1 MNLIF
6 LLTFLSIIGCYHDNQ
21 DDRGDTAQIVSEP
34 SGGSST
40 VYCYVEDEI
49 PTIPNNK
56 MNQTYS
62 GGGVMPT
69 KETK

>member
-6 LLTFLSIIGCYHDNQ
+6 LTIFSIIGCYHDNQ
-21 DDRGDTAQIVSEP
+21 DDSGDWEQIVSEP

-56 MNQTYS
+56 MNQTYR
-62 GGGVMPT
+62 GGEVMPT

>member
-1 MNLIF
+1 MSLIF
-6 LLTFLSIIGCYHDNQ
+6 LTIFSIIGCSDNQ
-21 DDRGDTAQIVSEP
+21 DDSGDTAQIVSEP

-56 MNQTYS
+56 MNQTYR
-62 GGGVMPT
+62 GGGV
-69 KETK
+69 K

>member
-6 LLTFLSIIGCYHDNQ
+6 LTFLSIIRCYHDINQ
-21 DDRGDTAQIVSEP
+21 DDSGDWEQIVSEP

>member
-1 MNLIF
+1 MKLIF
-6 LLTFLSIIGCYHDNQ
+6 LTIFSIIGCSHDNQ
-21 DDRGDTAQIVSEP
+21 DDSGDTAQIVSEP

-62 GGGVMPT
+62 GDGVMPT
-69 KETK
+69 RETK

>member
-6 LLTFLSIIGCYHDNQ
+6 LTIFSIIGCYHDNQ
-21 DDRGDTAQIVSEP
+21 NDSGDTAQIVSEP

>member
-6 LLTFLSIIGCYHDNQ
+6 LTIFSIIGCYHDIKQ
-21 DDRGDTAQIVSEP
+21 DDSGDTAQIVSEP

-49 PTIPNNK
+49 PNIPNNK
-56 MNQTYS
+56 MNQTYR
-62 GGGVMPT
+62 GGEDMPT